1 MEEEPKNYICPSY
14 CEVDHKHFINE
25 KTKKDTLNEQR
36 QIRIR

>member
-1 MEEEPKNYICPSY
+1 MEEEPKNYSCPSY